1 MNGIPFSVRRTVV
14 RMAGHG
20 GKTSIAGP
28 RSESLRALIR
38 AITAT
43 DHGGVQRRTA
53 SALGLAPSTLNGFMN
68 GANGASLQVID
79 ALKAYLQ
86 RTEEEI
92 VSAAGDL
99 AALRRPR
106 VSTPAGATE
115 VRFGS
120 LPMWPELLAGAKAL
134 DPNVP
139 EWAWRDTAES
149 VVWVRAPITSMMIVD
164 VARFLLR
171 HIPPHA

>member
-1 MNGIPFSVRRTVV
+1 MYGIPVAVRRTFV

-38 AITAT
+38 AITAA
-43 DHGGVQRRTA
+43 DHGGIQRRTA
-53 SALGLAPSTLNGFMN
+53 SALGLAPSTLNGFTN

-79 ALKAYLQ
+79 SLKAYLQ

-106 VSTPAGATE
+106 VSTPAGSTE
-115 VRFGS
+115 VRMGGIAYVSEVRTVADLPPALNALRLGS
-120 LPMWPELLAGAKAL
+120 LVFVHE
-134 DPNVP
+134 
-139 EWAWRDTAES
+139 TAE
-149 VVWVRAPITSMMIVD
+149 R
-164 VARFLLR
+164 
-171 HIPPHA
+171 